1 MALTPQEIER
11 IYRSGNMPDWVY
23 YQTNGK
29 TPEENLEEQ
38 HRKIMERYQARLAEE
53 RRQAEEKKRQKE
65 LDKEIEAEVEKKI
78 SKAIEKALD
87 DLLKGFK

>member
-1 MALTPQEIER
+1 MALTPQEVER

-29 TPEENLEEQ
+29 SPQENWEEQ
-38 HRKIMERYQARLAEE
+38 HRKMYESIRARLAEE

-65 LDKEIEAEVEKKI
+65 LEAELEKQLEEKLG
-78 SKAIEKALD
+78 KALDKALD